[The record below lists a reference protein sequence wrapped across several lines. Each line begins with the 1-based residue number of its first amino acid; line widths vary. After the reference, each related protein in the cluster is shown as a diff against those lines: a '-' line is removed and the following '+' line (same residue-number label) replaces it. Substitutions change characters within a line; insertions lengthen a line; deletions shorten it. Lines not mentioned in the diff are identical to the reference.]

1 MWSDY
6 FKELKKGYETLCT
19 QHLSITLKS
28 SKVISVLLL
37 PFEEHPTSL
46 VTLDASIIESQSCD
60 STITSSGIHPA
71 QTCA

>member
-6 FKELKKGYETLCT
+6 FKELQKGYETLCT

-46 VTLDASIIESQSCD
+46 VALDASIIESQSCD
-60 STITSSGIHPA
+60 STITSSDTHPA